1 MGYKQQTLLGLVA
14 QYMED
19 YALNTACRVCQGT
32 DLTLVLDLGATPPA
46 NAYLKDADLKKP
58 EASFPLALY
67 HCRDCSLLQLLH
79 VVDPEILFKDYHYAT
94 GTSPQLFG
102 HFKKYA
108 EEAILPLIT
117 SPDDLVV
124 DIGGNDGVL
133 LSFIKDKARVLNVDP
148 ADNLAPLSE
157 ERGVPFYPAFFT
169 SKVAESIV
177 KEFGHA
183 KVVTANNVMAHT
195 DPLRDVFLGVSKLI
209 GEDGTF
215 VFEVHWQ
222 KHLLEETAFD
232 QIYHEHLCF
241 HSLRDLMHLVES
253 ASMSV
258 HDAQVVSSQG
268 LSLRV
273 FAAKGRPQS
282 ARVAQILEE
291 EKRHGVG
298 DENALTAFRARVE
311 AGKETLVALLRQLK
325 AQGKKIAGYGATAKS
340 GTMLNYYGIGVDT
353 ISYVTDTSPLKQ
365 GLYTP
370 GTHIPIVSPERLIT
384 DTPDYILLLAWNFKD
399 SILAKEQALR
409 DKGIK
414 FIVTV
419 PKVEVL

>member
-1 MGYKQQTLLGLVA
+1 MK
-14 QYMED
+14 D
-19 YALNTACRVCQGT
+19 YAINTACRVCQGT
-32 DLTLVLDLGATPPA
+32 DLSLVLDLGATPPA
-46 NAYLKDADLKKP
+46 NAYLKEEGLDTS
-58 EASFPLALY
+58 EARYPLALY

-79 VVDPEILFKDYHYAT
+79 VVNPEILFKDYHYAT

-102 HFKKYA
+102 HFKQYA
-108 EEAILPLIT
+108 QDAILPLIT
-117 SPDDLVV
+117 SPDDLVI

-133 LSFIKDKARVLNVDP
+133 LSFIKDMARVLNVDP

-157 ERGVPFYPAFFT
+157 ERGVPFYSAFFNST
-169 SKVAESIV
+169 VAEDIV
-177 KEFGHA
+177 QKYGHA

-195 DPLRDVFLGVSKLI
+195 DPLRDVFAGVSKLI
-209 GEDGTF
+209 GESGTF

-222 KHLLEETAFD
+222 KHLLEETSFD

-253 ASMSV
+253 AGMSV
-258 HDAQVVSSQG
+258 YDAQVVPSQG

-273 FAAKGRPQS
+273 FAAKGRPRS
-282 ARVAQILEE
+282 ERVAQILKE
-291 EKRHGVG
+291 EKRGGVG
-298 DENALTAFRARVE
+298 QEDAHAAFRARVE
-311 AGKETLVALLRQLK
+311 VGKEMLLALLAKLK
-325 AQGKKIAGYGATAKS
+325 AEGKKIAGYGATAKS
-340 GTMLNYYGIGVDT
+340 GTMLNYYGIGPET

-370 GTHIPIVSPERLIT
+370 GTHIPIVSPERLLT

-409 DKGIK
+409 DQGVK
-414 FIVTV
+414 FIITV